1 MHKKKDLAQ
10 KIGVQIKDL
19 RQEAGLTLK
28 KLADTT
34 GVSSALLSRIEH
46 GKIMPSIPT
55 LQTIAD
61 SLMVGIG
68 HFFRNEDRRLYVVS
82 PREKHRSVNAGK
94 GYGSIELLVEG
105 MENAFMDAAIVTA
118 KDKSKENEVEP
129 AIHNGQEF
137 MYVLDGKIEITLGS
151 EKYILKEG
159 DAAYWYGSIPHKGVS
174 VSRKPART
182 LNVHLIPGKRVGT
195 FEKSE

>member
-1 MHKKKDLAQ
+1 MQNKKDLAQ
-10 KIGVQIKDL
+10 KIGVQIKEL

-28 KLADTT
+28 KLADST

-68 HFFRNEDRRLYVVS
+68 HFFKNEDRRLYVVS
-82 PREKHRSVNAGK
+82 PQGKHRSMKAGK
-94 GYGSIELLVEG
+94 GYERIELLVEG

-118 KDKSKENEVEP
+118 KAKSKESEVAP
-129 AIHNGQEF
+129 ATHNGQEF
-137 MYVLDGKIEITLGS
+137 MYVLEGRIEITLGS
-151 EKYILKEG
+151 EKYILKKG
-159 DAAYWYGSIPHKGVS
+159 DAAYWYGSIPHKGIS

-182 LNVHLIPGKRVGT
+182 LNVHMVPGKRVGT
-195 FEKSE
+195 FEKS